1 MQKWK
6 RVRSQMILDR
16 RWCRVRQDTV
26 ALPNGEIVD
35 DFFINI
41 RPDVALVFPVTA
53 DRQIVFVRQ
62 YRHGV
67 GEILTELPAGAF
79 DPAVETPASAAA
91 RELTE
96 ETGYVA
102 ESLIPLATLHDNPV
116 KDTNSVHLF
125 LAENVR
131 LQQETRPDITE
142 DIQVLL
148 IPLAEVMDAIA
159 RGEIRVAGTVAAIFL
174 GLQHLGCSTQKPG
187 F

>member
-1 MQKWK
+1 MIQKWK
-6 RVRSQMILDR
+6 RLRSQMILDR
-16 RWCRVRQDTV
+16 RWCRVRRDTV

-35 DFFINI
+35 DFFIHI
-41 RPDVALVFPVTA
+41 RPDVALVFPVTE

-79 DPAVETPASAAA
+79 DPAVETPAGAAA
-91 RELTE
+91 RELAE

-102 ESLIPLATLHDNPV
+102 ESLIPLATLYDNPV

-131 LQQETRPDITE
+131 LRRETRPDITE
-142 DIQVLL
+142 DIQVIL
-148 IPLAEVMDAIA
+148 IPVATVTDAIA

-174 GLQHLGCSTQKPG
+174 ALQHLGKSPK
-187 F
+187 